1 MLRPTLPAVDPWSVA
16 AVAAGYFI
24 GSIDF
29 GVILPRLFGVD
40 IYSVGSGNPGTTNVL
55 RTVGR
60 GLAAAT
66 LLGDLAKGV
75 TSAMLGDLAG
85 GPGVGFAAGFAA
97 VVGHC
102 YPAWHRF
109 RGGKGVATA
118 GGALLWLEPIL
129 GAILIGLWALL
140 VAVTRRA
147 SIASLALAVLVV
159 PGLVLFEHRGWS
171 LAWAG
176 AIAVLVIFRHRG
188 NIRRLIA
195 GSEHQIEEKG
205 E

>member
-1 MLRPTLPAVDPWSVA
+1 MLRPTLPPVDPWSVA

-55 RTVGR
+55 RVMGR

-66 LLGDLAKGV
+66 LLGDLAKGLAAAV
-75 TSAMLGDLAG
+75 LGDLAG
-85 GPGVGFAAGFAA
+85 GTDAGFAAGFAA

-102 YPAWHRF
+102 FPMWHRF

-129 GAILIGLWALL
+129 GAILVGSWALA
-140 VAVTRRA
+140 VAVIRKA
-147 SIASLALAVLVV
+147 SIASLALAVLLV
-159 PGLVLFEHRGWS
+159 PGLVLFDHRGWS
-171 LAWAG
+171 LVWAG
-176 AIAVLVIFRHRG
+176 AIAALVVFRHQG
-188 NIRRLIA
+188 NIRRLIT
-195 GSEHQIEEKG
+195 GSEHQIEERT